1 MKFLRILHILLLLL
15 ICNSLWSQSKFDI
28 KGRVIDKETNEMVEG
43 ATVRLLSLP
52 DSSFVKG
59 EVTNELGSFTI
70 SGIKKKG
77 KYALN
82 VSFIGYTPVFHAVD
96 LNGQKLKT
104 LDLGTLALLDGNKQ
118 LNELVVSANA
128 AKVQVSGDSFA
139 CAITAAP
146 HSLP

>member
-1 MKFLRILHILLLLL
+1 MKFLKKLHILLLLL

-70 SGIKKKG
+70 SGIKKG
-77 KYALN
+77 QICVECL
-82 VSFIGYTPVFHAVD
+82 FHR
-96 LNGQKLKT
+96 LH
-104 LDLGTLALLDGNKQ
+104 
-118 LNELVVSANA
+118 
-128 AKVQVSGDSFA
+128 A
-139 CAITAAP
+139 C
-146 HSLP
+146 LPCC